1 MGRRTRGDSGATAG
15 QRPLRVGEA
24 IRHALAAM
32 LAEGRVRDPALDG
45 VSLTVTEA
53 RASPDLRNV
62 LVFVVPLGG
71 AGGAEAVA
79 ALARAAPYLRGEVA
93 RAVRLKFAPTLRFAL
108 DRSFDASDRVAAL
121 LGDPRV
127 ARDLDRPL
135 PARPPRR
142 PDKSGGDDG

>member
-1 MGRRTRGDSGATAG
+1 MGRRSGSDSRPGAPG

-32 LAEGRVRDPALDG
+32 LAEGRVHDPALDG

-53 RASPDLRNV
+53 RVSPDLRTV
-62 LVFVVPLGG
+62 LIFVMPLGG
-71 AGGAEAVA
+71 AGGTEAIA
-79 ALARAAPYLRGEVA
+79 ALARAAPYLRGEIA

-127 ARDLDRPL
+127 ARDLERPL
-135 PARPPRR
+135 PARP
-142 PDKSGGDDG
+142 DKRTGGDDG